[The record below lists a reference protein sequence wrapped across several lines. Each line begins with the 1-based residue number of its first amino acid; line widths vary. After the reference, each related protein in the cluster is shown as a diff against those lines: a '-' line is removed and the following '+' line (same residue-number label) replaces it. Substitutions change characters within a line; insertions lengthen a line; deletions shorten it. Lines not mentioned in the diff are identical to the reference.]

1 MVTIE
6 LQQLRFHAFH
16 GLYAGEEK
24 TGSPYEV
31 NVRVIYEEGSR
42 SLDNLENTVNYVEV
56 FNIVK
61 QRMLQPAP
69 LLETV
74 AEHIIRDIKERFSF
88 VREVEVS
95 LFKLEP
101 PVPQFQ
107 GRLGITMHKQFN
119 G

>member
-6 LQQLRFHAFH
+6 LQQLRFHAYH
-16 GLYAGEEK
+16 GLYPGEEK

-31 NVRVIYEEGSR
+31 NVRVIYEEGAR

-56 FNIVK
+56 FEIVK
-61 QRMLQPAP
+61 QRMLEPAP

-74 AEHIIRDIKERFSF
+74 AERIIRDIKERFSF
-88 VREVEVS
+88 VRAIELSV
-95 LFKLEP
+95 FKLEP

-107 GRLGITMHKQFN
+107 GKLGITMHKQFN